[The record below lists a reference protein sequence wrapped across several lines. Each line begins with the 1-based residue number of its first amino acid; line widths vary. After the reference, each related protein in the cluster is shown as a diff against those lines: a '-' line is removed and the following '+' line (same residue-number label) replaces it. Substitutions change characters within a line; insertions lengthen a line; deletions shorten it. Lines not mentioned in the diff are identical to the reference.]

1 MSQPCSVLA
10 PVAITGAMIISS
22 TVPETDYGVY
32 NAATSYTIGQRCI
45 STVTHRI
52 YESVSAS
59 ANVGH
64 DPTDLINQFGAVP
77 WWVDQ
82 GPTNRWALFDAFVS
96 TQCVIASPLTIVLQ
110 PGSFNAV
117 ALFGLDADALSITV
131 LDAPG
136 GSAIYSYA
144 GPLEASQPA
153 DYYEYFFDRFKPQT
167 DFLATGLEA
176 FNNAQI
182 TITLT
187 KVTGPVKCGLIA
199 LGDMKPIGLTEYGA
213 KVTPNSYSFIDV
225 DRFGRTTITPGAN
238 TTDMALTA
246 KLGIAEANTV
256 HATLKSVQAVPCV
269 WIATD
274 LTDYSPLRVFGL
286 GTPAL
291 SYDGPDECTVTLD
304 VKGFI

>member
-22 TVPETDYGVY
+22 TVPETDHAVY
-32 NAATSYTIGQRCI
+32 NPATSYTIGQRCI

-82 GPTNRWALFDAFVS
+82 GPTNLWAMFDAFVS
-96 TQCVIASPLTIVLQ
+96 TQCVIASPLKIVLK

-131 LDAPG
+131 LDAAG
-136 GSAIYSYA
+136 GSVIYSYTGA
-144 GPLEASQPA
+144 LEASEPA
-153 DYYEYFFDRFKPQT
+153 DYYEYFFERFKPQT
-167 DFLATGLEA
+167 DFIATGLEA

-238 TTDMALTA
+238 TTDMSLQV

-256 HATLKSVQAVPCV
+256 YATLKSVQAVPCV

-274 LTDYSPLRVFGL
+274 AADYASLRVFGL
-286 GTPAL
+286 GTPTL
-291 SYDGPDECTVTLD
+291 SHDGPDECTVTLD
-304 VKGFI
+304 VKGLI